1 VEIAADLGTASEA
14 EDEGGE
20 KEKRARFHGTMESGG
35 MALKLQQ
42 NEKEKT
48 DFRTKWRERRF
59 LSKIRFPN
67 SAIV

>member
-1 VEIAADLGTASEA
+1 
-14 EDEGGE
+14 
-20 KEKRARFHGTMESGG
+20 MESGG